1 MEENNLLKGGYV
13 MNLKYKKFIST
24 LVGGIIILS
33 CSYNFYQHNKIN
45 AYKKQLTNIVRNNVQ
60 EFASTLANTND
71 EVLYARQYASIVT
84 AQQAYFVLSDK
95 GGFTSDEWS
104 SSLPGLFLEIK
115 QVMLNDK
122 DKFKEVFK
130 ESEVSELMFK
140 ISDNFE
146 DGESINKVYK
156 LLSD

>member
-1 MEENNLLKGGYV
+1 
-13 MNLKYKKFIST
+13 MNLKYKKFIYT

-71 EVLYARQYASIVT
+71 EVIYARQYANIVT
-84 AQQAYFVLSDK
+84 AQQAYIVLSDK
-95 GGFTSDEWS
+95 NGFTSDEWS
-104 SSLPGLFLEIK
+104 FSLPGLFLEIK
-115 QVMLNDK
+115 QVMINDK

-130 ESEVSELMFK
+130 ELEVSELMFK

>member
-1 MEENNLLKGGYV
+1 M
-13 MNLKYKKFIST
+13 
-24 LVGGIIILS
+24 
-33 CSYNFYQHNKIN
+33 
-45 AYKKQLTNIVRNNVQ
+45 RNNVQ
-60 EFASTLANTND
+60 EFTSVSGNIND

>member
-1 MEENNLLKGGYV
+1 
-13 MNLKYKKFIST
+13 MNLKYKKFIYT

-45 AYKKQLTNIVRNNVQ
+45 AYKEELTNIVRNNVQ

-71 EVLYARQYASIVT
+71 EVLYARKYASIVT
-84 AQQAYFVLSDK
+84 AQQAYIVLSDK
-95 GGFTSDEWS
+95 NGFTSDEWS

-115 QVMLNDK
+115 QVMINDK
-122 DKFKEVFK
+122 YKFKEVFK

>member
-1 MEENNLLKGGYV
+1 
-13 MNLKYKKFIST
+13 MNLKYKKFIYT

-45 AYKKQLTNIVRNNVQ
+45 AYKKELTNIVRNNVQ
-60 EFASTLANTND
+60 EFTSISININD

-84 AQQAYFVLSDK
+84 AQQAYIVLSDK
-95 GGFTSDEWS
+95 NGIPSDEWS

-122 DKFKEVFK
+122 YKFKEVFK
-130 ESEVSELMFK
+130 ESEVSILMFK

-146 DGESINKVYK
+146 DRDSINKVYK

>member
-1 MEENNLLKGGYV
+1 
-13 MNLKYKKFIST
+13 MNLKYKKFIYT

-71 EVLYARQYASIVT
+71 EVLYARKYASIVT
-84 AQQAYFVLSDK
+84 AQQAYIVLSDK
-95 GGFTSDEWS
+95 NGFTSDEWS
-104 SSLPGLFLEIK
+104 SSLPGLLLEIK
-115 QVMLNDK
+115 QVMINDK
-122 DKFKEVFK
+122 YKFKEVFK
-130 ESEVSELMFK
+130 ESGVSELMFK

>member
-1 MEENNLLKGGYV
+1 
-13 MNLKYKKFIST
+13 MNLKYKKFIYT

-71 EVLYARQYASIVT
+71 EVLYARKYANIVT
-84 AQQAYFVLSDK
+84 AQEAYFVLSDK

-104 SSLPGLFLEIK
+104 SSLPGLLLEIK
-115 QVMLNDK
+115 QVMINDK
-122 DKFKEVFK
+122 YKFKEVFK